1 MHDRSST
8 AGDYLCDSMSLVKKL
23 AGETAIYGLSSIL
36 GRVVNWVILTPY
48 LTRVF
53 LKAEYGIVS
62 DLYFYIALLLVI
74 FTYRMETAFFRFA
87 SRAKEEHSDPDTV
100 FTTASLS
107 IIVSTVFSSVLLF
120 VLAPEIATWLKYP
133 GRGDY
138 VQVFTLIV
146 AFDALAAIPFARLRM
161 DSRPLRFAFVK
172 LSAIVINIGLI
183 FFFLE
188 FLPWAAERNMSW
200 ATTLYHPEQRIAY
213 VFWANLLASGCTLL
227 FLSPLYYQLAWRF
240 AQDVWRRMLNYALP
254 LVLAA
259 FAGIVNTLIG
269 TPLLKEL
276 GPGST
281 EENLALGGM
290 YAAAA
295 KLAVLM
301 NLFVQA
307 FNYAAEPF
315 FFRQS
320 AVSDDRKIY
329 ADVARAFALVGS
341 LAFVGI
347 MLYLDVIQYFLGADF
362 REGLGILPILL
373 VANFFLG
380 LYYNFSIGYKLSD
393 QTRWA
398 GYIALLGSV
407 ITLAINFIFIPSIT
421 IYAPAWA
428 SLACFLSMSVAGYLL
443 TRKYWPVDYRLDKM
457 LYYLILG
464 LGVWGLSEWLK
475 PLIPESLII
484 RMLANSILLG
494 LVVIT
499 LYMTEKE
506 WLRSILGQSNDK

>member
-1 MHDRSST
+1 
-8 AGDYLCDSMSLVKKL
+8 MSLVKKL

-36 GRVVNWVILTPY
+36 GRVVNWVVLTPY

-53 LKAEYGIVS
+53 LESEYGIVN
-62 DLYFYIALLLVI
+62 DLYFYIALLLVF

-87 SRAKEEHSDPDTV
+87 SRAKQEQSDPDTV

-107 IIVSTVFSSVLLF
+107 IIATTAFFTVLLLW
-120 VLAPEIATWLKYP
+120 LAPEIATWLKYP
-133 GRGDY
+133 GREDY
-138 VQVFTLIV
+138 VRVFTFIV

-161 DSRPLRFAFVK
+161 DSRPIRFAAIK
-172 LSAIVINIGLI
+172 LSAIAVNILLV

-188 FLPWAAERNMSW
+188 ALPWAAESEMTW
-200 ATTLYHPEQRIAY
+200 AKTLYNPEHRVAY
-213 VFWANLLASGCTLL
+213 IFWANLLASGSTLL
-227 FLSPLYYQLAWRF
+227 LLSPLYYKLAWRF
-240 AQDVWRRMLNYALP
+240 AKDIWQRMLNYALP

-259 FAGIVNTLIG
+259 VAGIVNQLIG

-276 GPGST
+276 GPGTT
-281 EENLALGGM
+281 EENLALGGI

-320 AVSDDRKIY
+320 AENDDRTIY
-329 ADVARAFALVGS
+329 ADVTRAFALVGS
-341 LAFVGI
+341 LAFLGI
-347 MLYLDVIQYFLGADF
+347 MLYLEIIQYFLGEDF
-362 REGLGILPILL
+362 RTGLGILPILL

-393 QTRWA
+393 QTQWA
-398 GYIALLGSV
+398 TYIAGLGAI
-407 ITLAINFIFIPSIT
+407 ITLGINVAFIPSIT

-428 SLACFLSMSVAGYLL
+428 SLACFVSMCVAGYFV
-443 TRKYWPVDYRLDKM
+443 TRKYWPVAYRLDKM
-457 LYYLILG
+457 AYYLLAALGAWGVSIFVTPYLPDQLILRMAVNSLLFG
-464 LGVWGLSEWLK
+464 LTLALWYGTERTWLSAILK
-475 PLIPESLII
+475 
-484 RMLANSILLG
+484 G
-494 LVVIT
+494 
-499 LYMTEKE
+499 
-506 WLRSILGQSNDK
+506 

>member
-1 MHDRSST
+1 
-8 AGDYLCDSMSLVKKL
+8 MSLVKKL

-53 LKAEYGIVS
+53 LKSEYGIVT
-62 DLYFYIALLLVI
+62 DLYFYIALLLVF

-87 SRAKEEHSDPDTV
+87 SRAEEDESDADTV

-107 IIVSTVFSSVLLF
+107 IIATTVFFSVLLF
-120 VLAPEIATWLKYP
+120 FLADDIAIWLKYP

-161 DSRPLRFAFVK
+161 DNRPLRFAFVK
-172 LSAIVINIGLI
+172 LSAIVVNIALV

-188 FLPWAAERNMSW
+188 GLPWAADRGLSW
-200 ATTLYHPEQRIAY
+200 ATSWYNPERRIAY
-213 VFWANLLASGCTLL
+213 VFWANLLASGGTLL
-227 FLSPLYYQLAWRF
+227 FLSPLYYQLSWRF
-240 AQDVWRRMLNYALP
+240 AQDIWRRMLGYALP

-259 FAGIVNTLIG
+259 FAGIVNQLIG
-269 TPLLKEL
+269 TPMLKYL
-276 GPGST
+276 GQGST
-281 EENLALGGM
+281 TDNLDLGGV

-315 FFRQS
+315 FFKQS
-320 AVSDDRKIY
+320 AISDDRKIY

-341 LAFVGI
+341 LAFLGI
-347 MLYLDVIQYFLGADF
+347 MLYLDVIQYFLGEDF

-373 VANFFLG
+373 IANFFLG

-398 GYIALLGSV
+398 GYIALMGSI
-407 ITLAINFIFIPSIT
+407 ITLGINVAFIPSIT

-428 SLACFLSMSVAGYLL
+428 SLACFVSMSVAGYLL
-443 TRKYWPVDYRLDKM
+443 TRKYWPVDYRLGKM
-457 LYYLILG
+457 LYYLVFSL
-464 LGVWGLSEWLK
+464 LVWAVSLWLK
-475 PLIPESLII
+475 PILPDDMLM
-484 RMLANSILLG
+484 RMGIHTLL
-494 LVVIT
+494 LVVFLFGI
-499 LYMTEKE
+499 YRTEKG
-506 WLRSILGQSNDK
+506 WILAILGRPGRE

>member
-1 MHDRSST
+1 
-8 AGDYLCDSMSLVKKL
+8 MSLVKKL
-23 AGETAIYGLSSIL
+23 AGETAVYGLSSIV

-53 LKAEYGIVS
+53 IKADYGIVS
-62 DLYFYIALLLVI
+62 DLYFYIALLLVF

-87 SRAKEEHSDPDTV
+87 SRAKAEEGEDENTV

-107 IIVSTVFSSVLLF
+107 IIATTVFFTTLLLL
-120 VLAPEIATWLKYP
+120 LAPQLAVWLKYP

-138 VQVFTLIV
+138 VQIFTLIV

-161 DSRPLRFAFVK
+161 DSRPMRFALIK
-172 LSAIVINIGLI
+172 LSAIVVNILLV

-188 FLPWAAERNMSW
+188 ALPWGADRNMWW
-200 ATTLYHPEQRIAY
+200 ATSLYDPEHRVAY
-213 VFWANLLASGCTLL
+213 VFWANLLASGGTLL
-227 FLSPLYYQLAWRF
+227 LLSPLYYQLTWRF
-240 AQDVWRRMLNYALP
+240 AKDVWQRMLNYALP

-259 FAGIVNTLIG
+259 LAGIVNQLVG
-269 TPLLKEL
+269 TPLLKYL
-276 GPGST
+276 GEGT
-281 EENLALGGM
+281 TTENLDLGGV

-320 AVSDDRKIY
+320 TVSNDRTIY

-341 LAFVGI
+341 LAFLGI
-347 MLYLDVIQYFLGADF
+347 MLYLELIQYFLGEEF

-380 LYYNFSIGYKLSD
+380 LYYNFSIGYKLTD

-398 GYIALLGSV
+398 GYIALMGAA
-407 ITLAINFIFIPSIT
+407 ITLGINVAFIPSIT

-443 TRKYWPVDYRLDKM
+443 TRKYWPVAYRLDKM
-457 LYYLILG
+457 AFYLITALV
-464 LGVWGLSEWLK
+464 VWTGAELLK
-475 PLIPESLII
+475 PLLPDQLWARLS
-484 RMLANSILLG
+484 ANTVLL
-494 LVVIT
+494 LFT
-499 LYMTEKE
+499 LGVLYRTEGAWIKA
-506 WLRSILGQSNDK
+506 ILGKKA

>member
-1 MHDRSST
+1 MCSY
-8 AGDYLCDSMSLVKKL
+8 YLCRSMSLVKKL

-62 DLYFYIALLLVI
+62 DLYFYIALLLVF

-87 SRAKEEHSDPDTV
+87 SRADAEGTDGNTV

-107 IIVSTVFSSVLLF
+107 IIGTTVFLSALLLL
-120 VLAPEIATWLKYP
+120 LAPQIAVLLKYP

-138 VQVFTLIV
+138 VQLFTLIV

-172 LSAIVINIGLI
+172 LSAIVLNIALI

-188 FLPWAAERNMSW
+188 ILPWAAERGIDW
-200 ATTLYHPEQRIAY
+200 AVAWYEPERRIAY

-227 FLSPLYYQLAWRF
+227 LLSPLYYRLTWQF
-240 AQDVWRRMLNYALP
+240 AGDVWQRMVNYALP

-259 FAGIVNTLIG
+259 FAGIVNQLIG
-269 TPLLKEL
+269 TPMLKYL
-276 GPGST
+276 GQGT
-281 EENLALGGM
+281 TTENLDLGGV

-315 FFRQS
+315 FFRQA
-320 AVSDDRKIY
+320 AVSSDRTIY

-341 LAFVGI
+341 LAFLGI
-347 MLYLDVIQYFLGADF
+347 MLYLDVIQYFLGEDF

-398 GYIALLGSV
+398 GYIALMGSV
-407 ITLAINFIFIPSIT
+407 ITLIINIVFIPQIT

-428 SLACFLSMSVAGYLL
+428 SLACFVSMCIAGYWL

-457 LYYLILG
+457 LYYL
-464 LGVWGLSEWLK
+464 VVGLSVWAISEWIK
-475 PLIPESLII
+475 PLLPDGLFIHMFVNTL
-484 RMLANSILLG
+484 LLG
-494 LVVIT
+494 CCLLL
-499 LYMTEKE
+499 LYSTEKG
-506 WLRSILGQSNDK
+506 WLWSILGRTSGK